1 MNMKKTWI
9 IFLFSLIH
17 LVGIFAD
24 SPKPSLFAQVTPSQ
38 KEVFLGQV
46 FFVDVLINMPVTSIS
61 PQPKDLSNFHVT
73 QIKPLTLTQ
82 TTNTYL
88 LRYAFRAKK
97 EGHQKIPALTFSS
110 KNKTVKSKPVSISVK
125 TPKKSDKMSLKL
137 TLSKQ
142 TVYQGEPILL
152 TTTWDSTYPFTAIKS
167 VDFNFPYFNDPR
179 FKIQNRYQPKVE
191 NKKSTT
197 GLPVQGTRILATRKT
212 YKKENK
218 KHQTLRF
225 SLLLTPKKTGKII
238 LPRASILCA
247 AQKDWNNKR
256 RRNYS
261 AFQYPAYFNNTFFDR
276 NITSKKWI
284 RIYALS
290 QSPIL
295 HVKPLPTA
303 NRPDLFQGMI
313 GDYTFSISAA
323 PLQVHLGEPIT
334 LTIKIQAKQVME
346 NITFPS
352 LHHQPALLTHF
363 EIPAERALPQLTTTN
378 KIYTQTI
385 RPLSTNLTEIPA
397 LQLAYFSPTSNKY
410 VIAKS
415 APIKIK
421 VLPAEKIKVFQN
433 TDATTSNPFCFACRI
448 LLIFT
453 SLALLFGFIWLLRK
467 YIQKRKQRIRKKVR
481 AEKAYK
487 TFKSTTLKIEQKEAK
502 KRALYIQ
509 LDYALRSYFSN
520 RFGFN
525 ADALTFREIQTHLL
539 KMEIDP
545 ILTEEL
551 KTLFNRCEAYRFT
564 THYDEPTEPKTILN
578 TTRTL
583 IDQLEKKMKN
593 QQKNPFLY
601 KNKLYPFQQNN
612 TP

>member
-1 MNMKKTWI
+1 MKKNWI
-9 IFLFSLIH
+9 ILLLSLMAFGT
-17 LVGIFAD
+17 LAD
-24 SPKPSLFAQVTPSQ
+24 SAHPPLFAQVTPSQ

-46 FFVDVLINMPVTSIS
+46 FFVDVIVNMPVKSIS
-61 PQPKDLSNFHVT
+61 PDPKNLSNFHVT
-73 QIKPLTLTQ
+73 QIKALTLTQ

-97 EGHQKIPALTFSS
+97 EGIQQIPALTFSS

-125 TPKKSDKMSLKL
+125 TPQKSDKMSLEL

-142 TVYQGEPILL
+142 SVYLGEPVLL
-152 TTTWDSTYPFTAIKS
+152 TTIWDSTYPFTTIKS

-179 FKIQNRYQPKVE
+179 FSIQKRYQPKIE
-191 NKKSTT
+191 QKKTTT

-225 SLLLTPKKTGKII
+225 SLLLTPKKIGKII

-247 AQKDWNNKR
+247 VQKDWNKKRR

-261 AFQYPAYFNNTFFDR
+261 AFQYPPYFNNTFFDR
-276 NITSKKWI
+276 NISSKKWI
-284 RIYALS
+284 RVYAVS
-290 QSPIL
+290 QTPVL
-295 HVKPLPTA
+295 QVKALPKE
-303 NRPDLFQGMI
+303 NRPKLFQGMV
-313 GDYTFSISAA
+313 GEYTLSVSAA
-323 PLQVHLGEPIT
+323 PRSVHLGEPIT
-334 LTIKIQAKQVME
+334 LTIKIQSKQIIE

-352 LHHQPALLTHF
+352 LHQQSALLNHF
-363 EIPAERALPQLTTTN
+363 EIPAERALPQLTKTG

-385 RPLSTNLTEIPA
+385 RPLSTNLTQIPS

-421 VLPAEKIKVFQN
+421 VLPAKKIEVFQN
-433 TDATTSNPFCFACRI
+433 TNSTPPNPFCLVCRI
-448 LLIFT
+448 LLTLLLLIF
-453 SLALLFGFIWLLRK
+453 LFGFILLFYK
-467 YIQKRKQRIRKKVR
+467 YIQKRKQRIRKKIR

-487 TFKSTTLKIEQKEAK
+487 TFKNTTLKIEHKENK

-509 LDYALRSYFSN
+509 LDYALRSYFST

-525 ADALTFREIQTHLL
+525 ANALSFREIQTHLL
-539 KMEIDP
+539 KIKINP
-545 ILTEEL
+545 ILVKKL

-564 THYDEPTEPKTILN
+564 THYDEPTDPKTVLN
-578 TTRTL
+578 TARTL
-583 IDQLEKKMKN
+583 IDQLEKEIKN
-593 QQKNPFLY
+593 QQKKPFPY
-601 KNKLYPFQQNN
+601 KNKLSPFQQNN